1 MMLAIKIAV
10 DSSVIVKW
18 FKKGEEFE
26 REALVLKDEVLSGT
40 ITLIMSEWV
49 FLEVVRGLTKAGYPK
64 DKVIQAYDILK
75 EMVYLGFIEVVP
87 VTTLLEKAKELVV
100 ELNLYAS
107 DAVNLASALM
117 KKVDVISEDKHLLR
131 NSVKNYA
138 KKFGVRIY
146 SLREFYRMGLHIQ

>member
-1 MMLAIKIAV
+1 
-10 DSSVIVKW
+10 
-18 FKKGEEFE
+18 
-26 REALVLKDEVLSGT
+26 
-40 ITLIMSEWV
+40 
-49 FLEVVRGLTKAGYPK
+49 
-64 DKVIQAYDILK
+64 
-75 EMVYLGFIEVVP
+75 MVS